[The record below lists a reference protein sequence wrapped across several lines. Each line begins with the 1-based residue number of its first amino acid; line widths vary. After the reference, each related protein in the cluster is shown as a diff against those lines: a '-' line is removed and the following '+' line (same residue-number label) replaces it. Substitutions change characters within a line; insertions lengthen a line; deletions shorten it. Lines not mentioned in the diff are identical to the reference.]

1 MKDKSPDK
9 IKKMPNI
16 CWDTEKMV
24 AIFQLATEKTVVWV
38 LFFQS
43 STTYVCKIQIV
54 DDIKYLVR
62 SDFVAKFHVEPASS
76 SFLNVVVV
84 VVPMSRFILFETRCV
99 LLGSACTVCTQTSK
113 YEGKNIVL

>member
-1 MKDKSPDK
+1 MT
-9 IKKMPNI
+9 NI

-24 AIFQLATEKTVVWV
+24 AIFQLVTEKKTVVWV

-84 VVPMSRFILFETRCV
+84 VPMSRFILFETRCV
-99 LLGSACTVCTQTSK
+99 LLGLACTVCT
-113 YEGKNIVL
+113 